1 MLTAV
6 IISRSFTYKKLNI
19 ATLIW
24 QLQDINS
31 MRLFRLSISIIAFL
45 YLPSISVAAIPTA
58 PVTEES
64 FLGLVEP
71 FCPKS
76 VNAAWREPYQ
86 IENVAIAPSPVC
98 DPDNPYDIA
107 AFVKGTNNVSMMT
120 MMQTELSPDT
130 LIKTNDIDGDGDPD
144 EIHIRLEVIELN
156 GFSPDINDPVTT
168 YNIAPGIQPGF
179 WAFAPK
185 SRGMSNESFAS
196 TKANPL
202 LRLPSPS
209 IRVEQGDK
217 IIVTLENSHYFP
229 HSIHFHGVDHPFQK
243 ENGEG
248 NDGVPQTSNKLT
260 MPGKSF
266 SYELTPRQPGTMIYH
281 CHVQAHTHIL
291 MGLIGMFIV
300 EENKPNNWLQTFNVG
315 AGFVR
320 HSSVAVKN
328 KYSQE
333 YDLQYQDIDRELHN
347 LIQLGNDSR
356 LLAKTFNQEYNITQ
370 RTPDYFILNGRS
382 FPYTLR
388 ESLIVIKPEEK
399 VKLRVFNA
407 GDEQLAL
414 HTHGF
419 KPTATHLDGVE
430 LKPEGRIQRDVFT
443 LGPAQRVDM
452 ELYAHND
459 GLNNMGP
466 GIWTFHDHNEKGVTT
481 DGIYPGGHI
490 SGIVFES
497 FLGPNGMPKLQG
509 VDPSPFFTKEFYQKK
524 YPVWSLSDENHL
536 YGNINNPATKDQQE
550 SNTDS
555 MDTTQIV
562 ILVIQLLLFV
572 ATIMVFRKITHKTN
586 A

>member
-1 MLTAV
+1 MHLYKIVYSITLLFSLTSASHAV
-6 IISRSFTYKKLNI
+6 YQPP
-19 ATLIW
+19 ATQETL
-24 QLQDINS
+24 
-31 MRLFRLSISIIAFL
+31 
-45 YLPSISVAAIPTA
+45 
-58 PVTEES
+58 
-64 FLGLVEP
+64 LGKVEA
-71 FCPKS
+71 FCPKT
-76 VNAAWREPYQ
+76 VNPKWREQHQ
-86 IENVAIAPSPVC
+86 IDNITISPSAVC
-98 DPDNPYDIA
+98 NPDNPYNIA
-107 AFVKGTNNVSMMT
+107 AFVKGTNNTSMAT
-120 MMQTELSPDT
+120 MMQTQLAPDT

-156 GFSPDINDPVTT
+156 GFSPDLKDPVTT
-168 YNIAPGIQPGF
+168 YKIAPGINPGF

-196 TKANPL
+196 VKANPL

-260 MPGKSF
+260 MPGKQF
-266 SYELTPRQPGTMIYH
+266 SYELTPRQTGTMIYH

-300 EENKPNNWLQTFNVG
+300 EENRPNNWVQTFNIG

-328 KYSQE
+328 NYSKE

-347 LIQLGNDSR
+347 LIQTANDSR
-356 LLAKTFNQEYNITQ
+356 LLAKAYNRDYDITE
-370 RTPDYFILNGRS
+370 RTPDYFMLNGRS

-388 ESLIVIKPEEK
+388 ESLIVVKPEEK
-399 VKLRVFNA
+399 IKLRVLNA
-407 GDEQLAL
+407 GDQQLSL

-419 KPTATHLDGVE
+419 KPTATHFDGVK
-430 LKPEGRIQRDVFT
+430 LKPAAQIQRDVFT
-443 LGPAQRVDM
+443 LGPAQRADL

-466 GIWTFHDHNEKGVTT
+466 GIWTYHDHNELGVTT

-490 SGIVFES
+490 SSIVFES
-497 FLGPNGMPKLQG
+497 FLGNNGMPNLQG
-509 VDPSPFFTKEFYQKK
+509 VDVSPFFTEAFYQKQ
-524 YPVWSLSDENHL
+524 YPVWNLSDDKQH
-536 YGNINNPATKDQQE
+536 YGEITQKADNKTQSSDMV
-550 SNTDS
+550 S
-555 MDTTQIV
+555 MDTTQIA
-562 ILVIQLLLFV
+562 ILILQIIILLITLTLFKKY
-572 ATIMVFRKITHKTN
+572 TGKNK
-586 A
+586 

>member
-1 MLTAV
+1 MSPNKTLFSFICLLFISNISYAV
-6 IISRSFTYKKLNI
+6 YQPSK
-19 ATLIW
+19 AT
-24 QLQDINS
+24 QE
-31 MRLFRLSISIIAFL
+31 
-45 YLPSISVAAIPTA
+45 T
-58 PVTEES
+58 
-64 FLGLVEP
+64 FLGKVEP
-71 FCPKS
+71 FCPETANPK
-76 VNAAWREPYQ
+76 WREKYN
-86 IENVAIAPSPVC
+86 IENVAISATAVC
-98 DPDNPYDIA
+98 DPDNPYNIA
-107 AFVKGTNNVSMMT
+107 AFVKGTNNVSMAT
-120 MMQTELSPDT
+120 MMNTQLSLDT
-130 LIKTNDIDGDGDPD
+130 VVKSNDIDGDGDPD

-156 GFSPDINDPVTT
+156 GFSPDLKEPVTT
-168 YNIAPGIQPGF
+168 FNIAPGIQPGF

-196 TKANPL
+196 VKANPL

-217 IIVTLENSHYFP
+217 VIITLENSHYFP

-260 MPGKSF
+260 LPGKQF
-266 SYELTPRQPGTMIYH
+266 SYELNPRQPGTMIYH

-300 EENKPNNWLQTFNVG
+300 EENRPNNWVQTFNVG

-320 HSSVAVKN
+320 HSSVAVKE

-347 LIQLGNDSR
+347 LIQQGNDSR
-356 LLAKTFNQEYNITQ
+356 LLAKAYNREYNITE
-370 RTPDYFILNGRS
+370 RTPEYFILNGRS

-388 ESLIVIKPEEK
+388 ESLIVVKPEEK
-399 VKLRVFNA
+399 IKLRVFNA
-407 GDEQLAL
+407 GEQQLAL

-430 LKPEGRIQRDVFT
+430 LKPEARIQRDVFT

-459 GLNNMGP
+459 GLNNMGA
-466 GIWTFHDHNEKGVTT
+466 GIWTYHDHNEKGVTT

-490 SGIVFES
+490 SAVVFES

-509 VDPSPFFTKEFYQKK
+509 VDVSPFFTKEFYQKK
-524 YPVWSLSDENHL
+524 YPIWNLSDEQKL
-536 YGNINNPATKDQQE
+536 YGEISQKRDEGNQTSE
-550 SNTDS
+550 SSSFDI
-555 MDTTQIV
+555 TQIS
-562 ILVIQLLLFV
+562 ILLLQV
-572 ATIMVFRKITHKTN
+572 IILLITLILFRKYAKKTDD
-586 A
+586 

>member
-1 MLTAV
+1 MSLYKTSLSVICLLLTSSMSYAV
-6 IISRSFTYKKLNI
+6 YR
-19 ATLIW
+19 A
-24 QLQDINS
+24 
-31 MRLFRLSISIIAFL
+31 
-45 YLPSISVAAIPTA
+45 PTA
-58 PVTEES
+58 TQES
-64 FLGLVEP
+64 FLGKVEP
-71 FCPKS
+71 FCPKT
-76 VNAAWREPYQ
+76 VNPKWREKYN
-86 IENVAIAPSPVC
+86 IENIAISATPVC
-98 DPDNPYDIA
+98 DPDNPFNIA
-107 AFVKGTNNVSMMT
+107 AFVKGTNNVSMATLMNT
-120 MMQTELSPDT
+120 QLSLDS
-130 LIKTNDIDGDGDPD
+130 LIKSNDIDGDGDPD

-156 GFSPDINDPVTT
+156 GFSPDLKKPVTT
-168 YNIAPGIQPGF
+168 FKIAPGIQPGF

-196 TKANPL
+196 VKANPL

-217 IIVTLENSHYFP
+217 IIITLENSHYFP
-229 HSIHFHGVDHPFQK
+229 HSIHFHGVDHPFLK

-260 MPGKSF
+260 LPGKQF
-266 SYELTPRQPGTMIYH
+266 SYELTARQPGTMIYH

-300 EENKPNNWLQTFNVG
+300 EENRPNNWVQTFNIG

-320 HSSVAVKN
+320 HSSVAVN
-328 KYSQE
+328 EIYSQE

-347 LIQLGNDSR
+347 LIQKGNDSR
-356 LLAKTFNQEYNITQ
+356 LLAKAYNREYNITE
-370 RTPDYFILNGRS
+370 RTPEYFILNGRS

-388 ESLIVIKPEEK
+388 ESLIVVKPEEK

-407 GDEQLAL
+407 GEQQLAL

-430 LKPEGRIQRDVFT
+430 LKPEARIQRDVFT

-459 GLNNMGP
+459 GLNNMGA
-466 GIWTFHDHNEKGVTT
+466 GIWTYHDHNEKGVTT

-490 SGIVFES
+490 SSVVFES

-509 VDPSPFFTKEFYQKK
+509 VDVSPFFTKEFYQKK
-524 YPVWSLSDENHL
+524 YPIWNLSDEQKL
-536 YGNINNPATKDQQE
+536 YGEISQKRDEDNQTSGASSFDI
-550 SNTDS
+550 
-555 MDTTQIV
+555 TQIS
-562 ILVIQLLLFV
+562 ILVIQVIVLLI
-572 ATIMVFRKITHKTN
+572 TIILFRKYAKKTD

>member
-1 MLTAV
+1 MRLY
-6 IISRSFTYKKLNI
+6 RLSFT
-19 ATLIW
+19 
-24 QLQDINS
+24 
-31 MRLFRLSISIIAFL
+31 FIAFIF
-45 YLPSISVAAIPTA
+45 LPSISVAEFPSA
-58 PVTEES
+58 PATKDT

-71 FCPKS
+71 FCPKDIDP
-76 VNAAWREPYQ
+76 NWREQQQ
-86 IENVAIAPSPVC
+86 IEGVDIAKSPVC
-98 DPDNPYDIA
+98 APDNPYNIA
-107 AFVKGTNNVSMMT
+107 AFVKGTNNVSMHT
-120 MMQTELSPDT
+120 MMQTQLSLDT

-156 GFSPDINDPVTT
+156 GFSPDQQDPITT
-168 YNIAPGIQPGF
+168 YTIAPGIQPGF
-179 WAFAPK
+179 WTFAPK

-229 HSIHFHGVDHPFQK
+229 HSIHFHGVDHPFLK
-243 ENGEG
+243 ANGEG

-260 MPGKSF
+260 MPGQVF
-266 SYELTPRQPGTMIYH
+266 SYELTPRQTGTMVYH

-300 EENKPNNWLQTFNVG
+300 EENKPNNWVQTFNVG

-320 HSSVAVKN
+320 HSSVAVKQD
-328 KYSQE
+328 YSQE

-347 LIQLGNDSR
+347 IIQQGNDSR
-356 LLAKTFNQEYNITQ
+356 LLAKAYNRDYNITK
-370 RTPDYFILNGRS
+370 RSPEYFILNGRS

-388 ESLIVIKPEEK
+388 ESLIVLKPEEK

-407 GDEQLAL
+407 GGQMLSL

-419 KPTATHLDGVE
+419 KPTATHIDGVK
-430 LKPEGRIQRDVFT
+430 LSPEARIQRDVFT
-443 LGPAQRVDM
+443 LSPAQRVDL
-452 ELYAHND
+452 ELYARND
-459 GLNNMGP
+459 GLNNMGE
-466 GIWTFHDHNEKGVTT
+466 GIWTFHDHNEAGVTT

-490 SGIVFES
+490 SSVVFES

-509 VDPSPFFTKEFYQKK
+509 VDVSPFFTKEFYQKK
-524 YPVWSLSDENHL
+524 YPVWNLSDERRH
-536 YGNINNPATKDQQE
+536 YGEITKTDK
-550 SNTDS
+550 NTADRDDNGE
-555 MDTTQIV
+555 MDTTQIA
-562 ILVIQLLLFV
+562 ILAFQIMLLLTTLFL
-572 ATIMVFRKITHKTN
+572 IRKKTQKKD

>member
-1 MLTAV
+1 MPV
-6 IISRSFTYKKLNI
+6 FRIIFSIFFLFYIPNI
-19 ATLIW
+19 AFGLYQPPETQETL
-24 QLQDINS
+24 
-31 MRLFRLSISIIAFL
+31 
-45 YLPSISVAAIPTA
+45 
-58 PVTEES
+58 
-64 FLGLVEP
+64 LGKVEP
-71 FCPKS
+71 FCPKT
-76 VNAAWREPYQ
+76 VDAKWREEHT
-86 IENVAIAPSPVC
+86 IESLSIAPSPVC

-107 AFVKGTNNVSMMT
+107 AFVKGTNNISMATIMRT
-120 MMQTELSPDT
+120 QLSPDT
-130 LIKTNDIDGDGDPD
+130 LIKSNDIDGDGDPD

-156 GFSPDINDPVTT
+156 GFSPDLKDPVTT
-168 YNIAPGIQPGF
+168 FNIAPGIQPGF

-196 TKANPL
+196 VKANPL

-217 IIVTLENSHYFP
+217 VIITLENSHYFP

-243 ENGEG
+243 ANGEG
-248 NDGVPQTSNKLT
+248 NDGVPQTSNKLI
-260 MPGKSF
+260 MPGKQF
-266 SYELTPRQPGTMIYH
+266 SYEVTPRQPGTMVYH

-300 EENKPNNWLQTFNVG
+300 EENRPNNWVQTFNIG

-320 HSSVAVKN
+320 HSSLAVKE

-333 YDLQYQDIDRELHN
+333 YDLQYQDVDKELHK
-347 LIQLGNDSR
+347 LIQTANDSR
-356 LLAKTFNQEYNITQ
+356 LLAKAYNREYDITE

-388 ESLIVIKPEEK
+388 ESLIVIKPDEK

-407 GDEQLAL
+407 GDQLLSL

-419 KPTATHLDGVE
+419 KPTATHFDGVE
-430 LKPEGRIQRDVFT
+430 LKPEARIQRDVFT

-452 ELYAHND
+452 ELYARND
-459 GLNNMGP
+459 GLNNMGA
-466 GIWTFHDHNEKGVTT
+466 GIWTYHDHNELGVTT

-490 SGIVFES
+490 SSVVFES

-509 VDPSPFFTKEFYQKK
+509 VDVSPFFSKEFYQKK
-524 YPVWSLSDENHL
+524 YPIWTLSDDMKL
-536 YGNINNPATKDQQE
+536 YGETNKPSKQVIE
-550 SNTDS
+550 ETDS
-555 MDTTQIV
+555 FSFDSSQIALLALQL
-562 ILVIQLLLFV
+562 ILLVVTVMLL
-572 ATIMVFRKITHKTN
+572 RKNTKNTN